1 MPWLAAITV
10 NYMILRISAIM
21 APLSWGDSLV
31 LVNYLKPLLVLIG
44 QSVYMAVGIDLRL
57 EVSGHLYQNRH

>member
-1 MPWLAAITV
+1 
-10 NYMILRISAIM
+10 M